1 MGCDR
6 ICHTPLVKWPHM
18 MQKPIK
24 PEEDTMTGHITYQDY
39 EETYEYHGNVAI
51 ERIRLQD
58 GSVERDWL
66 YFDSTEEAVEFF
78 NEVCA

>member
-1 MGCDR
+1 
-6 ICHTPLVKWPHM
+6 M

>member
-1 MGCDR
+1 M
-6 ICHTPLVKWPHM
+6 ITQPSNAK
-18 MQKPIK
+18 
-24 PEEDTMTGHITYQDY
+24 EEIMTGHIAYQDCQ
-39 EETYEYHGNVAI
+39 ETYEYHGNVAI

-58 GSVERDWL
+58 GRVDRDWL